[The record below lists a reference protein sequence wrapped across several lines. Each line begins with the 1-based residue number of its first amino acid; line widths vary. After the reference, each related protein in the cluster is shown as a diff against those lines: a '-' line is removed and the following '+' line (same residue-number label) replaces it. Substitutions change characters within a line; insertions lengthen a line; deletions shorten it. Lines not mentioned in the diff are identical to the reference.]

1 MKKPNY
7 LSRIKAADY
16 LNMQPQTLAVWASS
30 GRYNLPFI
38 KVGRKVY
45 YLKEHL
51 DEFLSNRTYT
61 TTFQSESQ
69 NTSVSVGNKK

>member
-7 LSRIKAADY
+7 LSRQKAADY
-16 LNMQPQTLAVWASS
+16 LNMKPQTLAVWASA

-38 KVGRKVY
+38 KIGRKVY

-51 DEFLSNRTYT
+51 DDFLSSRTYT
-61 TTFQSESQ
+61 TTFQNESK
-69 NTSVSVGNKK
+69 NTSELHLNLN